1 MRYLILLLIIG
12 SAQAQEIGTPEYFS
26 LLRERCKQYGFE
38 AGTQAFSNC
47 IMNLDQIVKQRQL
60 DRQNMILQQGIQ
72 EEAVRRYGAM
82 PLCSQLP
89 PGSQG
94 FARAQGSCR

>member
-1 MRYLILLLIIG
+1 MRYLILLLFAG
-12 SAQAQEIGTPEYFS
+12 FAHAQEIGSPEYFS
-26 LLRERCKQYGFE
+26 VLHERCGQYGFE
-38 AGTQAFSNC
+38 KGTTAFSNC
-47 IMNLDQIVKQRQL
+47 VMNLDQIVKQRQL

-72 EEAVRRYGAM
+72 DEAVRRQRAM